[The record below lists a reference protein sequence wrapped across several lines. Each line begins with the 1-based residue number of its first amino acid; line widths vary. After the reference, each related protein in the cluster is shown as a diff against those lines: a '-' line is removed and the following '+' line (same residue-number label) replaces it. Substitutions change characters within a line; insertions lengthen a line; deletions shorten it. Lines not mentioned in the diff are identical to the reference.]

1 MPPDM
6 KWDYSEYP
14 GAKLYPHIFKPIKIR
29 NLTIPNR
36 IKYAATED
44 NFNARDGFVTD
55 ADVAYMRERAKGVVG
70 GLCTIQGVYMDE
82 GMEGKGYVGMAGAWD
97 DKYIPGLKRLND
109 AIQEQGAYSVI
120 QLMHCGRVG
129 GVDVGYCVGP
139 TKIQQRLRVLEPVRE
154 MSHADIKTCVQQHA
168 DAARRGVEAGYDVM
182 EISGIVGYL
191 LSNFLSSYTNRRTD
205 EYGGDIEG
213 RCTFMTE
220 TVGAVRDAIGDMPL
234 VIRLCAE
241 ELLNDVGGN
250 TPEECMVTY
259 RLAEKAGVDV
269 MSVTQGWQE
278 SIHPVISRDIAMGSW
293 LYNAERAKQNLSIPV
308 AMAYRLFTPD
318 LPNKAIGEGK
328 LDIWEMCR
336 SQIADAYMPQK
347 VLEGREEDIRHCVGC
362 NLCLA
367 RLFRN
372 APMTCFINPICA
384 HDHQPEWQITPTD
397 DEKEVM
403 IVGAGPAGLEC
414 AWVAA
419 KRGHEVT
426 VYDSTSEVG
435 GNILYAA
442 KGLHNDSEMLK
453 IVAFHKTQCDKNGV
467 EFKLNTSVTPAM
479 MEEEDPDVVVVAT
492 GTTIP
497 KPQVQASDK
506 VGMFSMHEYLDGK
519 AKVGDT
525 VAVLGSRKP
534 AISVALLLAA
544 EGKRVSLIAE
554 ERKLGKNINPSLI
567 WRYMMKLGQARI
579 MRYTNAK
586 VLAIEDD
593 QVVIE
598 MLHGMK
604 FPVPADTVIYT
615 TREPQRDLEKA
626 AQELGAETYVLGD
639 AIVPRNLSHAVHD
652 GYRIGLRL

>member
-14 GAKLYPHIFKPIKIR
+14 GAKLYPHIFKPITVR
-29 NLTIPNR
+29 NLTVPNR

-70 GLCTIQGVYMDE
+70 GLCTIQGVYMDQ

-97 DKYIPGLKRLND
+97 DKYIPGLARLSD

-139 TKIQQRLRVLEPVRE
+139 TKVQQRLRVLEPVRE
-154 MSHADIKTCVQQHA
+154 MSHADIKTCVKQHA

-191 LSNFLSSYTNRRTD
+191 ISNFLSSYTNRRTD

-220 TVGAVRDAIGDMPL
+220 TVAAVRDQIGDMPL

-250 TPEECMVTY
+250 TPEESMVTY
-259 RLAEKAGVDV
+259 RMAEKAGVDV

-278 SIHPVISRDIAMGSW
+278 SIHPVISRDIPMGAW
-293 LYNAERAKQNLSIPV
+293 LYNAERAKQNLKIPV

-384 HDHQPEWQITPTD
+384 HDHQEEWQIKPTD

-403 IVGAGPAGLEC
+403 IVGAGPAGMEC

-426 VYDSTSEVG
+426 VYDSRPEVG

-442 KGLHNDSEMLK
+442 KGLHNDIEMLK
-453 IVAFHKTQCDKNGV
+453 IIAFHKTQCEKNGV
-467 EFKLNTSVTPAM
+467 QFKLNTTVTAETL
-479 MEEEDPDVVVVAT
+479 EEADPDVVVIAT

-497 KPQVQASDK
+497 RPEMPASDK
-506 VGMFSMHEYLDGK
+506 VGIYSIHDYLDGK
-519 AKVGDT
+519 AKVGQN

-534 AISVALLLAA
+534 AISVALLLVE
-544 EGKRVSLIAE
+544 EGKKVSIIASE
-554 ERKLGKNINPSLI
+554 KKLGKNINPSLI
-567 WRYMMKLGQARI
+567 WRYMMKLGRARVA
-579 MRYTNAK
+579 RYTNSR

-593 QVVIE
+593 QLVIE

-604 FPVPADTVIYT
+604 FPVKADTVIYT
-615 TREPQRDLEKA
+615 TREPERGLETSA
-626 AQELGAETYVLGD
+626 RELGAETYVLGD

-652 GYRIGLRL
+652 GYRIGVRM